1 LDFRDN
7 MESQADHPTSSLGRP
22 GSPLPAGTLQRARIL
37 LVEDDEDTRQL
48 LALALSGEDY
58 AVDQASTAA
67 QGLERLRRTAYQL
80 VLTDYDLPGM
90 TGSAMLK
97 EAARQGLL
105 RAAATVVVTAHPSPE
120 GVEPAGLMRKPL
132 QLAEFLK
139 QVRHILVG
147 MTGETADPAV
157 PGGGAVPVGEP
168 HPQVE
173 LVLYVT
179 ADSAACQRAR
189 SHLVSALSAFD
200 PSQIRLDICDVGQDP
215 QRGEADHVVF
225 TPTLVTRCGGVAN
238 WVLGDLGDRTM
249 LIDLLH
255 VYGVEPRR

>member
-1 LDFRDN
+1 
-7 MESQADHPTSSLGRP
+7 MEPPPLAGHPTARRTA
-22 GSPLPAGTLQRARIL
+22 SPFFPDGNLQRARIL

-48 LALALSGEDY
+48 LALALGGEHY
-58 AVDQASTAA
+58 VVDQASSGPQA
-67 QGLERLRRTAYQL
+67 LELLRRNAYQL

-97 EAARQGLL
+97 EAARQGVL

-120 GVEPAGLMRKPL
+120 GVDPGGLMRKPL
-132 QLAEFLK
+132 DLPEFLK

-147 MTGETADPAV
+147 MAGQAADETGPAARSV
-157 PGGGAVPVGEP
+157 PGAEQRPC
-168 HPQVE
+168 VE

-179 ADSAACQRAR
+179 SESAACQRAR
-189 SHLVSALSAFD
+189 SHLEAALTAFD

-225 TPTLVTRCGGVAN
+225 TPTLVTRCGGIAN

-249 LIDLLH
+249 LVDLLH